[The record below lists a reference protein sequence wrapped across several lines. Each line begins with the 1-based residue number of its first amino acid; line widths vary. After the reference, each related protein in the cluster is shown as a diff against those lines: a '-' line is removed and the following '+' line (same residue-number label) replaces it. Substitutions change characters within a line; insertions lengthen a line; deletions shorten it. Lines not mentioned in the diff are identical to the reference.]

1 MKVVQMDAMAIVLIG
16 VVPKMKLENV
26 RLMPNAHHKVTVA
39 IVMKMTRKL
48 IVATN
53 QLVENNVLL
62 LDVVGRKSQIHHIL
76 GALTPSDFL
85 SYRLYQIALKI

>member
-1 MKVVQMDAMAIVLIG
+1 MKVVQMDAMAIVRIG

-26 RLMPNAHHKVTVA
+26 PQMPHAHHKVTVA
-39 IVMKMTRKL
+39 IAMKMTRKL
-48 IVATN
+48 IAATN

-76 GALTPSDFL
+76 GAPTPSEFPIE
-85 SYRLYQIALKI
+85 SIK

>member
-16 VVPKMKLENV
+16 VVLKTKLENV

-48 IVATN
+48 IAATN
-53 QLVENNVLL
+53 QLVKTNVLR
-62 LDVVGRKSQIHHIL
+62 LDAVGRKSLIHHIL

-85 SYRLYQIALKI
+85 SYRVY